1 MSAEKPK
8 STEEKKEES
17 KPEAKKEEAEKRNAA
32 AVIIDDATHWLAN
45 WRQRRKLEQEGKKV
59 PSGEKKEASEQQK
72 KEASGALL
80 GCKLGLLGLGGII
93 ALALGGAIIG
103 LQKLATA
110 DKWFMKGFNSVSPGG
125 MKGGGGKKEK
135 A

>member
-1 MSAEKPK
+1 MANENPTKKTEKGGAEGG
-8 STEEKKEES
+8 KKEEGIILI
-17 KPEAKKEEAEKRNAA
+17 EAVKEKADERAKN
-32 AVIIDDATHWLAN
+32 IIDTVGEIFRSRSERIKKN
-45 WRQRRKLEQEGKKV
+45 QE
-59 PSGEKKEASEQQK
+59 QK

-80 GCKLGLLGLGGII
+80 GCKLGVLGLGGII